1 MEKIAVIGGGV
12 SGSYLAYLLSN
23 SGYDVTLFDIKEK
36 YFKPCG
42 DVVPNIYKP
51 KFEWKIKYYI
61 KNFAFYLDGERIYD
75 VSYRNPK
82 WIVIDKP
89 GWINSMREKVN
100 QVISTKVDKS
110 KFDLIIDAKGPYDM
124 DRQVVYTTRALI
136 ETNEFSDEAILEF
149 NTKFT
154 GFFWIFP
161 DEEGVLNVGA
171 GFIENKNSKDLLLNY
186 IKNKFKDY
194 KILDLRGA
202 PISIGSVKSKSL
214 KIGEARG
221 LVFPM
226 SGEGIRPSAISA
238 EIAYEA
244 ITRGKNF
251 DEYLSY
257 NLTKIERRIEIQRRL
272 LDVYMKSSI
281 NARKFLLK
289 TFLRNDV
296 LIDAFL
302 EDKLDFEGI
311 LESARGIKYGS
322 IVR

>member
-75 VSYRNPK
+75 VGYRNPK

-100 QVISTKVDKS
+100 QVISTKADKS

>member
-75 VSYRNPK
+75 VGYRNPK

-100 QVISTKVDKS
+100 QVISTKADKS

-214 KIGEARG
+214 RIGEARG

>member
-1 MEKIAVIGGGV
+1 MEKIAIIGGGV

-75 VSYRNPK
+75 VSYRNPR
-82 WIVIDKP
+82 WIVIDKS
-89 GWINSMREKVN
+89 GWINSMRKNVN
-100 QVISTKVDKS
+100 QVIYTNVDKS

-136 ETNEFSDEAILEF
+136 ETNEFSDEAVLEF

-171 GFIENKNSKDLLLNY
+171 GFIENKNSKDVLLNY

-202 PISIGSVKSKSL
+202 PISIGGVKSKSL

-244 ITRGKNF
+244 ITKGRNF

-272 LDVYMKSSI
+272 LDVYMRSNI

-289 TFLRNDV
+289 IFLRNDV

-322 IVR
+322 IIR

>member
-1 MEKIAVIGGGV
+1 MEKIAIIGGGV

-100 QVISTKVDKS
+100 QVISTKADKS
-110 KFDLIIDAKGPYDM
+110 KFDLVIDAKGPYDM

-136 ETNEFSDEAILEF
+136 ETNEFNDEAILEF

-311 LESARGIKYGS
+311 LESVRGIKYGS

>member
-1 MEKIAVIGGGV
+1 MEKIAIIGGGV

-82 WIVIDKP
+82 WIVIDKS
-89 GWINSMREKVN
+89 GWINSMRKNVN
-100 QVISTKVDKS
+100 QVISTNVDKS

-136 ETNEFSDEAILEF
+136 ETNEFSDEAVLEF

-171 GFIENKNSKDLLLNY
+171 GFIENKNSKDILLNY

-202 PISIGSVKSKSL
+202 PISIGGVKSKSL

-244 ITRGKNF
+244 ITKGRNF

-272 LDVYMKSSI
+272 LDVYMRSNI

-289 TFLRNDV
+289 IFLRNDV

-322 IVR
+322 IIR

>member
-1 MEKIAVIGGGV
+1 MENIAIIGGGV
-12 SGSYLAYLLSN
+12 SGSYLAYMLSN
-23 SGYDVTLFDIKEK
+23 SGYNVTLFDIKGK

-82 WIVIDKP
+82 WIVIDKSE
-89 GWINSMREKVN
+89 WINSMREKIN
-100 QVISTKVDKS
+100 QVVSMTPDKS
-110 KFDLIIDAKGPYDM
+110 KFDLVIDAKGPYDM
-124 DRQVVYTTRALI
+124 DRQVVFTTRALI
-136 ETNEFSDEAILEF
+136 ETNEFNDEAILEF

-186 IKNKFKDY
+186 MKSKFKEY
-194 KILDLRGA
+194 KILDIRGA
-202 PISIGSVKSKSL
+202 PISIGEVKNKSL

-226 SGEGIRPSAISA
+226 SGEGIRPSAISS
-238 EIAYEA
+238 EIAYDA
-244 ITRGKNF
+244 ITKGKDFN
-251 DEYLSY
+251 EYLSN
-257 NLTKIERRIEIQRRL
+257 NLHKLERRIEIQRKL
-272 LDVYMKSSI
+272 LNLYMNSNL
-281 NARKFLLK
+281 NARKFLLRM
-289 TFLRNDV
+289 FLKNDV

-302 EDKLDFEGI
+302 EDKIDFEGI
-311 LESARGIKYGS
+311 LDSARGIKYGS
-322 IVR
+322 IIR

>member
-75 VSYRNPK
+75 VGYRNPK

-100 QVISTKVDKS
+100 QVISTKADKS

-272 LDVYMKSSI
+272 LDVYMKSNI

-322 IVR
+322 IAR

>member
-75 VSYRNPK
+75 VGYRNPK

-100 QVISTKVDKS
+100 QVISTKADKS
-110 KFDLIIDAKGPYDM
+110 KFDLTIDAKGPYDM

-272 LDVYMKSSI
+272 LDVYMKSNI

-289 TFLRNDV
+289 TFLRNDI

>member
-100 QVISTKVDKS
+100 QVISTNADKS

-161 DEEGVLNVGA
+161 DEERVLNVGA

-214 KIGEARG
+214 RIGEARG

>member
-1 MEKIAVIGGGV
+1 MEKIAIIGGGV

-82 WIVIDKP
+82 WIVIDKS
-89 GWINSMREKVN
+89 GWINSMRKNVN
-100 QVISTKVDKS
+100 QVISTNVDKS

-136 ETNEFSDEAILEF
+136 ETNEFSDEAVLEF

-171 GFIENKNSKDLLLNY
+171 GFIENKNSKDILLNY

-202 PISIGSVKSKSL
+202 PISIGGVKSKSL

-244 ITRGKNF
+244 ITKGKNF

-272 LDVYMKSSI
+272 LDVYMRSNI

-289 TFLRNDV
+289 IFLRNDV

-322 IVR
+322 IIR

>member
-1 MEKIAVIGGGV
+1 MEKIAIIGGGV

-75 VSYRNPK
+75 VSYRNPR
-82 WIVIDKP
+82 WIVIDKS
-89 GWINSMREKVN
+89 GWINSMRKNVN
-100 QVISTKVDKS
+100 QVISTNVDKS

-136 ETNEFSDEAILEF
+136 ETNEFSDEAVLEF

-161 DEEGVLNVGA
+161 NEEGVLNVGA
-171 GFIENKNSKDLLLNY
+171 GFIENKNSKDVLLNY

-202 PISIGSVKSKSL
+202 PISIGGVKSKSL

-244 ITRGKNF
+244 ITKGKNF

-257 NLTKIERRIEIQRRL
+257 KLTKIERRIEIQRRL
-272 LDVYMKSSI
+272 LDVYMRSNI
-281 NARKFLLK
+281 NVRKFLLK
-289 TFLRNDV
+289 IFLRNDV

-322 IVR
+322 IIR

>member
-1 MEKIAVIGGGV
+1 MEKIAIIGGGV

-75 VSYRNPK
+75 VSYRNPR
-82 WIVIDKP
+82 WIVIDKS
-89 GWINSMREKVN
+89 GWINSMRKNVN
-100 QVISTKVDKS
+100 QVISTNVDKS

-136 ETNEFSDEAILEF
+136 ETNEFSDEAVLEF

-161 DEEGVLNVGA
+161 NEEGVLNVGA
-171 GFIENKNSKDLLLNY
+171 GFIENKNSKDVLLNY

-202 PISIGSVKSKSL
+202 PISIGGVKSKSL

-244 ITRGKNF
+244 ITKGKNF

-257 NLTKIERRIEIQRRL
+257 KLTKIERRIEIQRRL
-272 LDVYMKSSI
+272 LDVYMRSNI

-289 TFLRNDV
+289 IFLRNDV

-322 IVR
+322 IIR

>member
-100 QVISTKVDKS
+100 QVISTKADKS

-214 KIGEARG
+214 RIGEARG

>member
-75 VSYRNPK
+75 VGYRNPK

-100 QVISTKVDKS
+100 QVISTKADKS
-110 KFDLIIDAKGPYDM
+110 KFDLAIDAKGPYDM

-272 LDVYMKSSI
+272 LDVYMKSNI

>member
-1 MEKIAVIGGGV
+1 MESIAIIGGGV
-12 SGSYLAYLLSN
+12 SGSYLAYMLSN
-23 SGYDVTLFDIKEK
+23 SGYNVTLFDIKEK

-42 DVVPNIYKP
+42 DVVPNVYKP
-51 KFEWKIKYYI
+51 KFEWEIKYYI

-75 VSYRNPK
+75 VNYRNPK
-82 WIVIDKP
+82 WIVIDKA
-89 GWINSMREKVN
+89 GWINSMRERVN
-100 QVISTKVDKS
+100 QVITTTLDKS
-110 KFDLIIDAKGPYDM
+110 KFDLVIDAKGPYDM

-136 ETNEFSDEAILEF
+136 ETSEFNDEAILEF

-171 GFIENKNSKDLLLNY
+171 GFIENKNSKELLLNY
-186 IKNKFKDY
+186 MQSKFKEY
-194 KILDLRGA
+194 KVLDIRGA
-202 PISIGSVKSKSL
+202 PISIGGIKNKSL

-244 ITRGKNF
+244 VTKGKNLN
-251 DEYLSY
+251 EYLST
-257 NLTKIERRIEIQRRL
+257 NLNKIERRIEIQRKF
-272 LDVYMKSSI
+272 LDLYMKSNI
-281 NARKFLLK
+281 NARKFLLR
-289 TFLRNDV
+289 TFLKNDV

-311 LESARGIKYGS
+311 IESARGIRYGS
-322 IVR
+322 IIR

>member
-75 VSYRNPK
+75 VGYRNPK

-100 QVISTKVDKS
+100 QVISTKADKS
-110 KFDLIIDAKGPYDM
+110 KFDLTIDAKGPYDM

-272 LDVYMKSSI
+272 LDVYMKSNI